1 MQETTPIETM
11 LPDPDRIDRIVERLK
26 AMAESTRLRILYQL
40 RDTPELCVGEITERI
55 GCTQANVSKHLRV
68 LKSAGLVK
76 RRREGMNVY
85 YGLDCDAVFDVCAL
99 MCRRDET

>member
-1 MQETTPIETM
+1 MQKATPIETAG
-11 LPDPDRIDRIVERLK
+11 PDPEGIDRIVERLK
-26 AMAESTRLRILYQL
+26 AMAEPTRLRILYQL
-40 RDTPELCVGEITERI
+40 RDDPELCVGEITERI

-85 YGLDCDAVFDVCAL
+85 YGLDCDSIFDVCTL
-99 MCRRDET
+99 ICRRDEA